1 MGELLAMAEST
12 PRKATGLLALA
23 EAAVAGDTQA
33 TGALLK
39 ALAPQMIRTVHAL
52 LGPTHADADDVV
64 QQAMIALVQALPQFR
79 GECTP
84 QHYASRI
91 VARMVVSTRRRSLAR
106 ASQRDDETD
115 VDAVHSGAASQ
126 HDALAAERRR
136 ELVRELMALLPEE
149 QAETFAMRVA
159 LGFSLPEVA
168 AATGVPLNTVRSRV
182 RLAKEALRKRIDA
195 DPVLLEMLGGADS

>member
-1 MGELLAMAEST
+1 MSAALPMSDPTA
-12 PRKATGLLALA
+12 RKSAGLLELA
-23 EAAVAGDTQA
+23 ERAARGDTAA

-79 GECTP
+79 GECSP

-91 VARMVVSTRRRSLAR
+91 VARMVVSNKRRSNFR
-106 ASQRDDETD
+106 NDRRDDETD
-115 VDAVHSGAASQ
+115 VDAVQSGATSQ
-126 HDALAAERRR
+126 HDAFAAERRR
-136 ELVRELMALLPEE
+136 ELVRELMTHLPEE
-149 QAETFAMRVA
+149 QAETFAMRVG

-195 DPVLLEMLGGADS
+195 DPAMLEMLGGDA

>member
-1 MGELLAMAEST
+1 MASA
-12 PRKATGLLALA
+12 PQLQPSNPTGLLEVAQR
-23 EAAVAGDTQA
+23 AAAGDTA
-33 TGALLK
+33 AIGMLLK

-52 LGPTHADADDVV
+52 MGATHADADDVV

-79 GECTP
+79 GECSP

-91 VARMVVSTRRRSLAR
+91 VARMVVSTKRRVKAR
-106 ASQRDDETD
+106 FEKRDDETD
-115 VDAVHSGAASQ
+115 VDAVQSGSASQ
-126 HDALAAERRR
+126 HESLAAERRR
-136 ELVRELMALLPEE
+136 ELVRELMTLLPEE

-168 AATGVPLNTVRSRV
+168 AATQVPLNTVRSRV

-195 DPVLLEMLGGADS
+195 DPVLLEMLGGEQ